1 MEKYFYTVSFGLAGC
16 EGAGVLEA
24 KDLHSAEECARV
36 HSIENAEMFGFYQD
50 EDVFQD
56 LDTVGKAAEDEDEE
70 FEYPGYEETGSL
82 EYYVELYVPEKH
94 DDLI

>member
-24 KDLHSAEECARV
+24 ENVEAAEDCARDL
-36 HSIENAEMFGFYQD
+36 SIENAEMFGFYQD
-50 EDVFQD
+50 EDAFQD
-56 LDTVGKAAEDEDEE
+56 LDTVAEEDDGEE
-70 FEYPGYEETGSL
+70 FEYPGYEETGTL
-82 EYYVELYVPEKH
+82 DYYVELYVPEKH